1 MKTIKAIKT
10 GDCIDYAEPVPKDA
24 IAVVFDGDVFTVY
37 QSGDDLEIP
46 AKPTFLEP
54 AKTP

>member
-1 MKTIKAIKT
+1 MKIIKSVLV
-10 GDCIDYAEPVPKDA
+10 GECIDYAEPVPKDA

-46 AKPTFLEP
+46 TEP
-54 AKTP
+54 AFPEQTKTP